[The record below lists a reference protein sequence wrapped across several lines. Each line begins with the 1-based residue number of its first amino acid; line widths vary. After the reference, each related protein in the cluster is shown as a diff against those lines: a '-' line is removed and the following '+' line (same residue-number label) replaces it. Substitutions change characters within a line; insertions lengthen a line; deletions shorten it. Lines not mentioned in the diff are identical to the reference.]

1 MKLCPFCA
9 EEIKDEA
16 IKCRFC
22 GEFLTSSHEEVGE
35 REPKTG
41 YTPSSKNLYKKTRPQ
56 KGKKT
61 LPQHIAGKEEERLMS
76 QQQSEGQTPLQT
88 VYAPPAVEVKKS
100 IKEASAIVFPGKS
113 GEVKKKKKDWVLI
126 IAIIVFGI
134 LLLVIQFSKQLGI
147 EGFP

>member
-1 MKLCPFCA
+1 MKQCPFCA

-22 GEFLTSSHEEVGE
+22 GEFLTSSPEEVGE

-41 YTPSSKNLYKKTRPQ
+41 YTSSSENLHKKTRPP

-61 LPQHIAGKEEERLMS
+61 PPQHIAGKEEERLMS
-76 QQQSEGQTPLQT
+76 QQQSGQTPLQT

-100 IKEASAIVFPGKS
+100 IKEASAVVSHGKS
-113 GEVKKKKKDWVLI
+113 GETKKKKKDWVLI

>member
-1 MKLCPFCA
+1 MKHCPFCA

-35 REPKTG
+35 RAPKPG
-41 YTPSSKNLYKKTRPQ
+41 YTPSSENLQKKTRPQ
-56 KGKKT
+56 NGKKT
-61 LPQHIAGKEEERLMS
+61 PLQHIAGREEKRLMS
-76 QQQSEGQTPLQT
+76 QQQSGQTQLQT

-100 IKEASAIVFPGKS
+100 TKEASAVVFHGKS
-113 GEVKKKKKDWVLI
+113 GEIKKKKKDWVLI

>member
-1 MKLCPFCA
+1 MKQCPFCA

-35 REPKTG
+35 RAPKTG
-41 YTPSSKNLYKKTRPQ
+41 YTPSSENLHKKTRPQ

-61 LPQHIAGKEEERLMS
+61 PLQHIAGKEEERLMS
-76 QQQSEGQTPLQT
+76 QQQSGQTPLQT
-88 VYAPPAVEVKKS
+88 VYTPPAVEVKKS
-100 IKEASAIVFPGKS
+100 IKEASAVVFPGKS
-113 GEVKKKKKDWVLI
+113 GEIKKKEKDWVLI
-126 IAIIVFGI
+126 IAIIVFGV